1 MDYLWFWTWYSA
13 ITILFY
19 QVNNS
24 PCLCFRI
31 QEVFSYLKSL
41 QLPVGAPSQDRSTL
55 EKQQR
60 LQEVLKGITMLFKR
74 LHLCYERAQEQT
86 GGMEYTQVFEKVF
99 FFNFRENRNK
109 SKICKYKPV
118 RHFHYIVNFVHF
130 VPLNLKYWKQSYLNS
145 VKHLMAKLQFVW
157 FLI

>member
-1 MDYLWFWTWYSA
+1 MDYLWFSTWYSA
-13 ITILFY
+13 ITVLY
-19 QVNNS
+19 NQVNNA

-86 GGMEYTQVFEKVF
+86 GGMEYTQVFEKVVF
-99 FFNFRENRNK
+99 LTLGK
-109 SKICKYKPV
+109 TVI
-118 RHFHYIVNFVHF
+118 
-130 VPLNLKYWKQSYLNS
+130 NLKS
-145 VKHLMAKLQFVW
+145 VNISQLDIFITL
-157 FLI
+157 LIL